1 MSIHKHHARN
11 AKRIFFVSVIVW
23 IIVAIVLVM
32 EYKKGMLFTSEKE
45 NLKLIGVVI
54 PAFGLLIYSFM
65 EKRRAKMLKQENYN
79 METSEL
85 FDQQKFV
92 VRKEVG
98 VFQVITYF
106 GLDGNTVG
114 FLKEEYDFVI
124 QRIWQAVLSF
134 LFKGLH
140 KQQFYLYNHS
150 GERLLRVQ
158 KKMGVRNF
166 YIFSNVDG
174 KKIGELKQVLS
185 LTKWE
190 WIFLGGMVKKLVK

>member
-1 MSIHKHHARN
+1 
-11 AKRIFFVSVIVW
+11 
-23 IIVAIVLVM
+23 M

-45 NLKLIGVVI
+45 NLKLIGAVL
-54 PAFGLLIYSFM
+54 PAFGLLIYSFI
-65 EKRRAKMLKQENYN
+65 EKRRSKMLKQEYYN
-79 METSEL
+79 IETSEL
-85 FDQQKFV
+85 LEQQKFV

-124 QRIWQAVLSF
+124 QSVWQAVLSF
-134 LFKGLH
+134 LCKGLH

-158 KKMGVRNF
+158 KKVGVRNF
-166 YIFSNVDG
+166 YIF
-174 KKIGELKQVLS
+174 L
-185 LTKWE
+185 
-190 WIFLGGMVKKLVK
+190 M

>member
-11 AKRIFFVSVIVW
+11 AKRIFFVSVIAW
-23 IIVAIVLVM
+23 IIVAIGLVM

-45 NLKLIGVVI
+45 NLKLIGVVL
-54 PAFGLLIYSFM
+54 PAFGLLIYSFI
-65 EKRRAKMLKQENYN
+65 EKRRSKMLKQEIYN
-79 METSEL
+79 REISDL
-85 FDQQKFV
+85 FEQQKFV

-124 QRIWQAVLSF
+124 QRVWQAVLSF
-134 LFKGLH
+134 LVKGLH

-150 GERLLRVQ
+150 GERLLHVQ
-158 KKMGVRNF
+158 KKTGVSNF

-185 LTKWE
+185 LTRWE
-190 WIFLGGMVKKLVK
+190 WIVRQEVANR

>member
-32 EYKKGMLFTSEKE
+32 EYKEGMLFTSEKE

-65 EKRRAKMLKQENYN
+65 EKRRSKMLKHENYN
-79 METSEL
+79 IETSEL
-85 FDQQKFV
+85 FEQQKFV

-114 FLKEEYDFVI
+114 FLKEEYDLVI
-124 QRIWQAVLSF
+124 QRVWQAVFSF
-134 LFKGLH
+134 
-140 KQQFYLYNHS
+140 
-150 GERLLRVQ
+150 
-158 KKMGVRNF
+158 
-166 YIFSNVDG
+166 
-174 KKIGELKQVLS
+174 
-185 LTKWE
+185 
-190 WIFLGGMVKKLVK
+190 